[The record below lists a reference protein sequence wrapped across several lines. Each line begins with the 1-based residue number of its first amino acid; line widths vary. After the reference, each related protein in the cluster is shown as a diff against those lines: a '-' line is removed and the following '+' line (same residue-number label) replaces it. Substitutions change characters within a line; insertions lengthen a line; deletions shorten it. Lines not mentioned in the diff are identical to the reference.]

1 MTVSKHRVTRPDEI
15 EMKRRAW
22 YQARRAILSGRPDVA
37 PLTPPTTLY
46 EELAIGYHIRQLI
59 RLQKWFIDRDL
70 PLPE

>member
-22 YQARRAILSGRPDVA
+22 HQARRAILCARPEES
-37 PLTPPTTLY
+37 PLTPPSTLY
-46 EELAIGYHIRQLI
+46 EELAIGYHIRQLSK
-59 RLQKWFIDRDL
+59 LQRWFIERDL